1 MIEIR
6 IHGRGGQ
13 GGVTL
18 AKLIATVRYLQ
29 GDSVQAF
36 GVYAAERSGAPL
48 QAFCRYDTE
57 PIVNRNMIYEPDHI
71 IVLDPTLVGPG
82 ITMGL
87 KANGWILINSN
98 KPIEE
103 FCEQFHGY
111 QIATIDATSIAR
123 KNKLGT
129 VSVPI
134 VNTALVGAFGKLLD
148 FTLDE
153 VNAALEHLGFLGGNL
168 AAAKE
173 ALETVHTADAV
184 AEAEVKKPSIPHNY
198 IPGLVDGNTGELP
211 RIHTGDWSTQMP
223 HRVARRA
230 VPPCNHVCPAGNDVQ
245 GFLEALAKDKV
256 DEALEIILDTS
267 PFPSVCGR
275 VCPAPCMDMCNRIQ
289 LDGAVNVRELERYAG
304 DHGTAE
310 VRRAEKRDQK
320 ISVIGSG
327 PAGLSAAYQLGR
339 LGYDVTIFEGGP
351 EIGGLLRT
359 GIPPYRLP
367 RDVTDREIE
376 RILDLGVKVETNRRI
391 DKQALL
397 GIANDCDAV
406 LVATGLQQLRDLNLG
421 SSEDGTVMQGID
433 FLDLANEEKIRVDG
447 EEIVV
452 AGGGNTAF
460 DAARSSLRLGAK
472 SVRIVY
478 RRTRDEMPA
487 IKEEIEEA
495 IEEGIKIDY
504 LTQPLNI
511 SPSVKGSGYTLTC
524 RPMELGEPD
533 DSGRRRPVEV
543 RGMDFDLHC
552 DRVFLALGQ
561 SAELSIFPEG
571 TEVHE
576 NENLLGVLETPVYAV
591 GDLATYD
598 GTVTAAIG
606 SGRRA
611 AFHVHHTFT
620 GEQLLPPP
628 TEEEVAKPDS
638 LTMHLFRRCAPSES
652 RALDPTTRRF
662 SYEEV
667 HEGLADPSEAQ
678 RCLSCG
684 VCNECDKCVTYCPE
698 GVLKRVGHEFV
709 FDYTSCKGCG
719 VCAAECP
726 RNVIYM
732 NAL

>member
-511 SPSVKGSGYTLTC
+511 SPS
-524 RPMELGEPD
+524 
-533 DSGRRRPVEV
+533 
-543 RGMDFDLHC
+543 
-552 DRVFLALGQ
+552 A
-561 SAELSIFPEG
+561 
-571 TEVHE
+571 
-576 NENLLGVLETPVYAV
+576 
-591 GDLATYD
+591 GD
-598 GTVTAAIG
+598 
-606 SGRRA
+606 
-611 AFHVHHTFT
+611 
-620 GEQLLPPP
+620 
-628 TEEEVAKPDS
+628 
-638 LTMHLFRRCAPSES
+638 
-652 RALDPTTRRF
+652 
-662 SYEEV
+662 
-667 HEGLADPSEAQ
+667 GL
-678 RCLSCG
+678 
-684 VCNECDKCVTYCPE
+684 
-698 GVLKRVGHEFV
+698 
-709 FDYTSCKGCG
+709 
-719 VCAAECP
+719 
-726 RNVIYM
+726 
-732 NAL
+732 

>member
-576 NENLLGVLETPVYAV
+576 NEN
-591 GDLATYD
+591 
-598 GTVTAAIG
+598 
-606 SGRRA
+606 
-611 AFHVHHTFT
+611 
-620 GEQLLPPP
+620 
-628 TEEEVAKPDS
+628 
-638 LTMHLFRRCAPSES
+638 
-652 RALDPTTRRF
+652 
-662 SYEEV
+662 
-667 HEGLADPSEAQ
+667 
-678 RCLSCG
+678 
-684 VCNECDKCVTYCPE
+684 
-698 GVLKRVGHEFV
+698 
-709 FDYTSCKGCG
+709 
-719 VCAAECP
+719 
-726 RNVIYM
+726 
-732 NAL
+732 

>member
-376 RILDLGVKVETNRRI
+376 RILDLGGKVETNRRI

-576 NENLLGVLETPVYAV
+576 NEN
-591 GDLATYD
+591 
-598 GTVTAAIG
+598 
-606 SGRRA
+606 
-611 AFHVHHTFT
+611 
-620 GEQLLPPP
+620 
-628 TEEEVAKPDS
+628 
-638 LTMHLFRRCAPSES
+638 
-652 RALDPTTRRF
+652 
-662 SYEEV
+662 
-667 HEGLADPSEAQ
+667 
-678 RCLSCG
+678 
-684 VCNECDKCVTYCPE
+684 
-698 GVLKRVGHEFV
+698 
-709 FDYTSCKGCG
+709 
-719 VCAAECP
+719 
-726 RNVIYM
+726 
-732 NAL
+732 

>member
-18 AKLIATVRYLQ
+18 AKLIATARYLL

-57 PIVNRNMIYEPDHI
+57 PIVNRNMIYEPDHV

-87 KANGWILINSN
+87 KANGWILINTN
-98 KPIEE
+98 KSIEE
-103 FCEQFHGY
+103 FGEQFHGCRV
-111 QIATIDATSIAR
+111 ATIDATSIAR

-129 VSVPI
+129 ATVPI
-134 VNTALVGAFGKLLD
+134 VNTALVGAFGELLD

-153 VNAALEHLGFLGGNL
+153 VNAALDHLGFAGGNL
-168 AAAKE
+168 TAAKE
-173 ALETVHTADAV
+173 AYETVQTADAV
-184 AEAEVKKPSIPHNY
+184 GVAEVKTPSIPHKY

-367 RDVTDREIE
+367 RDVIDREIE

-391 DKQALL
+391 DKQALM
-397 GIANDCDAV
+397 GITKDCDAV

-421 SSEDGTVMQGID
+421 SSDDGTVMQGID

-495 IEEGIKIDY
+495 IEEGIRIDF
-504 LTQPLNI
+504 LTQPLNL

-533 DSGRRRPVEV
+533 ESGRRRPVEV

-576 NENLLGVLETPVYAV
+576 NEN
-591 GDLATYD
+591 
-598 GTVTAAIG
+598 
-606 SGRRA
+606 
-611 AFHVHHTFT
+611 
-620 GEQLLPPP
+620 
-628 TEEEVAKPDS
+628 
-638 LTMHLFRRCAPSES
+638 
-652 RALDPTTRRF
+652 
-662 SYEEV
+662 
-667 HEGLADPSEAQ
+667 
-678 RCLSCG
+678 
-684 VCNECDKCVTYCPE
+684 
-698 GVLKRVGHEFV
+698 
-709 FDYTSCKGCG
+709 
-719 VCAAECP
+719 
-726 RNVIYM
+726 
-732 NAL
+732 

>member
-1 MIEIR
+1 VSGSDQRGVGADNSMANRSCAMIEIR

-18 AKLIATVRYLQ
+18 AKLIATVRYLE

-48 QAFCRYDTE
+48 QAFCRYDTK
-57 PIVNRNMIYEPDHI
+57 PIVNRNLIYEPDHV

-87 KANGWILINSN
+87 KANGWILLNTN

-103 FCEQFHGY
+103 FGEQFHGY
-111 QIATIDATSIAR
+111 RVATIDATSIAR

-129 VSVPI
+129 ATVPI
-134 VNTALVGAFGKLLD
+134 VNTALAGAFGELVG

-153 VNAALEHLGFLGGNL
+153 VNGALEHLGFVGGNL
-168 AAAKE
+168 EAARE
-173 ALETVHTADAV
+173 AFETVRTAEAV
-184 AEAEVKKPSIPHNY
+184 AKADVKKPSIPQDY

-211 RIHTGDWSTQMP
+211 RIRTGDWATQVP

-245 GFLEALAKDKV
+245 GFLAALAQDKV

-275 VCPAPCMDMCNRIQ
+275 VCPAPCMEMCNRIQ

-304 DHGTAE
+304 DQGTAE
-310 VRRAEKRDQK
+310 VQRAEGRCEK
-320 ISVIGSG
+320 ISIIGSG

-339 LGYDVTIFEGGP
+339 LGYDVTILEGGT

-367 RDVTDREIE
+367 RDVIDRELE
-376 RILDLGVKVETNRRI
+376 RILDLGVKVETNRRV
-391 DKQALL
+391 DKQALVD
-397 GIANDCDAV
+397 IARESDAV
-406 LVATGLQQLRDLNLG
+406 LVATGLQQLRDLSLG

-433 FLDLANEEKIRVDG
+433 FLDLANREQIRVDG
-447 EEIVV
+447 EDVIV

-504 LTQPLNI
+504 LTQPLNLA
-511 SPSVKGSGYTLTC
+511 PSVKGNGYTLTC

-543 RGMDFDLHC
+543 LGMDFDLHC
-552 DRVFLALGQ
+552 DRVLLALGQ

-576 NENLLGVLETPVYAV
+576 DEDLLGVLETPVFAV

-611 AFHVHHTFT
+611 AFHVHHTIT
-620 GEQLLPPP
+620 GEQLLSPP
-628 TEEEVAKPDS
+628 TEEELATPDS

-652 RALDPTTRRF
+652 RALDPATRRF
-662 SYEEV
+662 TYEEV
-667 HEGLADPSEAQ
+667 HEGLADPSE
-678 RCLSCG
+678 RG
-684 VCNECDKCVTYCPE
+684 
-698 GVLKRVGHEFV
+698 R
-709 FDYTSCKGCG
+709 
-719 VCAAECP
+719 AEA
-726 RNVIYM
+726 RGT
-732 NAL
+732 